1 MLTPDE
7 FLCSSKTRPG
17 VWQSVLILD
26 NAFGQQL
33 FTRVSLGIVA
43 VATRQLTPTETK
55 TIASGFS
62 EPNSLFASGIRVS
75 GEKYTV
81 LRASDSSIMA
91 KKGACGVICSRS
103 NQAIVL
109 ATYNDNVKPEP
120 VNTVVESLTDYLRS
134 VNY

>member
-1 MLTPDE
+1 M
-7 FLCSSKTRPG
+7 R
-17 VWQSVLILD
+17 
-26 NAFGQQL
+26 NARD
-33 FTRVSLGIVA
+33 TKRTSA
-43 VATRQLTPTETK
+43 QLTPTETK

-62 EPNSLFASGIRVS
+62 EPSSLFASGIRVS

-109 ATYNDNVKPEP
+109 ATYDDNVKPEP

-134 VNY
+134 NNY